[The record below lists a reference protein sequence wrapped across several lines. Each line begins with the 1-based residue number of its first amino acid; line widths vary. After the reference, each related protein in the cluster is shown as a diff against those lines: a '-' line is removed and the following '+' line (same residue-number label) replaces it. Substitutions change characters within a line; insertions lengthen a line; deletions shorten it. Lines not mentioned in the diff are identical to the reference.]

1 MTATKISTEDIDFI
15 RNIQRCNCDS
25 PTSLTLFREGNL
37 QNNCTDFPTKYASV
51 ESLNLM
57 HSQEANNGKDATC
70 KKDEQL
76 GRSLMSLSHPPTY
89 RSLIMDIINDPP
101 PDYTAVTGIVINVSQ
116 WCIQSPVKH
125 LRWRV
130 LRKQLTAKW
139 RIQNPVRYL
148 RRHVWRKLIAATC
161 R

>member
-25 PTSLTLFREGNL
+25 PTCVTLFREGNL

-57 HSQEANNGKDATC
+57 HNQEANNGKDAIC
-70 KKDEQL
+70 KKDEQH
-76 GRSLMSLSHPPTY
+76 GISLMSLTHPPTY
-89 RSLIMDIINDPP
+89 RSLIMNIINDPP
-101 PDYTAVTGIVINVSQ
+101 PDYTVATGIVINVSQ

-125 LRWRV
+125 LR
-130 LRKQLTAKW
+130 
-139 RIQNPVRYL
+139 
-148 RRHVWRKLIAATC
+148 C
-161 R
+161 RFCENS